1 METEESVKLR
11 EGAAAI
17 GVWLPLALADVVGWL
32 AAGATMGATIIRRAD
47 ALDAWGL
54 PELAKAVR
62 NDDADAEDAAT
73 VEGFERLAEMY
84 GSKNGD

>member
-1 METEESVKLR
+1 MKLR

-73 VEGFERLAEMY
+73 VEGFERLARMF
-84 GSKNGD
+84 GKD

>member
-1 METEESVKLR
+1 VRLR
-11 EGAAAI
+11 EGQAAV
-17 GVWLPLALADVVGWL
+17 GVWLPLALADLIGWL
-32 AAGATMGATIIRRAD
+32 AAGTTMGATIIRRAD

-62 NDDADAEDAAT
+62 NDDADAEDSAT
-73 VEGFERLAEMY
+73 VAAFERLAEMY